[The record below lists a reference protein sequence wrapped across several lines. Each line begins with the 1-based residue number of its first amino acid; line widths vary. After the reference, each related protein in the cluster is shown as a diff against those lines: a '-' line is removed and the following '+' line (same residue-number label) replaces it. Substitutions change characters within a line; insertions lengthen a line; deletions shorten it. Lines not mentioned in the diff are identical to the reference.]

1 MLWHCVAR
9 RQARIVS
16 ERDQRY
22 KTPNG
27 GCCRRPSLIHFLWAK
42 MNLTCEPVPI
52 GWLSLIIRVN
62 LHCGFSNLTLKIN
75 PIKTLIR
82 ITLSVPVEDYDE
94 RFSTSYARQTSGAT
108 RWTTNTKIRPFT
120 LQTRQVG
127 VVFIYVH
134 RIVCIQ
140 PGTTAHR
147 TTSYPSPVPPRRS
160 VIPTPGSTRL
170 TRSFIPHSQT

>member
-1 MLWHCVAR
+1 MC
-9 RQARIVS
+9 
-16 ERDQRY
+16 
-22 KTPNG
+22 
-27 GCCRRPSLIHFLWAK
+27 
-42 MNLTCEPVPI
+42 
-52 GWLSLIIRVN
+52 LSIITIIIQPYGSHAVV
-62 LHCGFSNLTLKIN
+62 FS
-75 PIKTLIR
+75 PDR
-82 ITLSVPVEDYDE
+82 ITRYIQIGKTNYEFIQQLYILEDYDE

-160 VIPTPGSTRL
+160 VISYTGVDSAHSLIHSAFANVVARL
-170 TRSFIPHSQT
+170 VKSVIASRKIPNSAQRYVERDH